1 MYIILKNEVLDC
13 IVDSFQ
19 EFLYFKFDFYIEKSE
34 QGGKSFYI
42 RSKDYKIYMDK
53 TYKLF
58 SYGNE
63 WKDDEIIQDFSV
75 TQLGK
80 FSCKFGYQIY
90 KSGLVN

>member
-1 MYIILKNEVLDC
+1 MYIVLKNDGLDC
-13 IVDSFQ
+13 IVNSFQ

-34 QGGKSFYI
+34 QGSKSFYI

-63 WKDDEIIQDFSV
+63 WKDNEIIQDFSV
-75 TQLGK
+75 TQLK
-80 FSCKFGYQIY
+80 NFSRRFGFKIY
-90 KSGLVN
+90 KSELVN